1 MSNNID
7 NNIDIMNIIK
17 QDIIENT
24 ALLNSINLKKKN
36 IENHIIELRQ
46 QLYNI
51 CPHANTDIIFNY
63 YDRTTKKCCNCGYE
77 E

>member
-24 ALLNSINLKKKN
+24 ALLNYINLKKK
-36 IENHIIELRQ
+36 ILKTIL
-46 QLYNI
+46 
-51 CPHANTDIIFNY
+51 
-63 YDRTTKKCCNCGYE
+63 
-77 E
+77 

>member
-24 ALLNSINLKKKN
+24 ALLNSINLKKK
-36 IENHIIELRQ
+36 ILKTIL
-46 QLYNI
+46 
-51 CPHANTDIIFNY
+51 
-63 YDRTTKKCCNCGYE
+63 
-77 E
+77 